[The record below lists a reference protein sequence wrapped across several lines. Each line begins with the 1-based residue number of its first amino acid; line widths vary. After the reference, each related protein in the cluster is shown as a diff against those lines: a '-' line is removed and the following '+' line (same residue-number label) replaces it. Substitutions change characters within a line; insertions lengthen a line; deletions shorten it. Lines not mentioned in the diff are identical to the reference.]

1 MTDSV
6 RIEGVVL
13 GCLLIDSSLWDE
25 ATALREQD
33 FSLSANQRIFRRMR
47 ELAEAGRPRDI
58 ITVSDELSR
67 RGELE
72 SIGGVVYLSS
82 LLDGTPERPSIADY
96 VDILKDYTFRRAG
109 AKTGDALQKLA
120 RDGSTNP
127 IAMAELARRYASEID
142 TAEDALPPQ
151 FSEDALAL
159 RFSERHSENLRYVA
173 AWGKWLAWDGV
184 RWSEDATLHVFDKVR
199 TVCRSASSE
208 CADDTKQRVA
218 TRITS
223 GQAVSAIER
232 LARCDRRHAAT
243 TGQWDADSWLLNTPG
258 GVVDLRTGILRD
270 AKREDYFT
278 KCTGATPK
286 EECPLWLAFLN
297 RITGGQDEL
306 QQFIQR
312 MCGYILT
319 GTTREH
325 ALFFLYGT
333 GANGKSVFINTLSG
347 AMADYAK
354 TAPIEAFIASNSEHH
369 PTDIAGLQGARLVTS
384 IETEDGRRWA
394 ESKLK
399 ALTGGDRITARF
411 MRQDFFEYTPQFK
424 LIVAGNHKPGLRSV
438 DEAMRRRFNLVPFTV
453 TIPASER
460 DAELTEKLR
469 AEWPGILQWAID
481 GCLAWQCE
489 GLNAPALVR
498 DATADY
504 FTAEDALGNWLEEC
518 CTTGRR
524 YWTSGA
530 ALFANWREW
539 CERSGEYVGS
549 QKRFSQALQARGFEP
564 GTTGHDKA
572 RGFSGIALRE
582 DMRTDADGSSGS
594 YVLRARVT
602 GKPDDVSAC
611 VRRGKVA

>member
-1 MTDSV
+1 MRDSV
-6 RIEGVVL
+6 SVERSVL
-13 GCLLIDSSLWDE
+13 GCTLLDGALWVE
-25 ATALREQD
+25 AKALREHD
-33 FSLSANQRIFRRMR
+33 FSLSANQSIFRRMR
-47 ELAEAGRPRDI
+47 ELAESGRPIDVV
-58 ITVSDELSR
+58 TLADELDR
-67 RGELE
+67 HNEIER
-72 SIGGVVYLSS
+72 IGGVAYLSS
-82 LLDGTPERPSIADY
+82 LIDGTPDRPSIADY
-96 VDILKDYTFRRAG
+96 VAILKDYAFRRAG
-109 AKTGDALQKLA
+109 AKTGDTLQKLA

-127 IAMAELARRYASEID
+127 TAMAELARRYAAEID
-142 TAEDALPPQ
+142 TAADALPPQ

-159 RFSERHSENLRYVA
+159 RFSEKHSDNLRYVA
-173 AWGKWLAWDGV
+173 AWGKWLSWDGC

-199 TVCRSASSE
+199 AVCRAASSE
-208 CADDTKQRVA
+208 CADDAKQRIA

-243 TGQWDADSWLLNTPG
+243 VGQWDADSWLLNTPG
-258 GVVDLRTGILRD
+258 GVVDLHTGILRD

-278 KCTGATPK
+278 KCTAAIPG

-297 RITGGQDEL
+297 RITGGQVEL

-325 ALFFLYGT
+325 ALFFLHGT
-333 GANGKSVFINTLSG
+333 GANGKSVFINTLSD
-347 AMADYAK
+347 AMGDYAK
-354 TAPIEAFIASNSEHH
+354 TAPIEAFIASSSEHH

-384 IETEDGRRWA
+384 VETEDGRRWA

-453 TIPASER
+453 TIPVLER
-460 DAELTEKLR
+460 DAELTEKLQ

-481 GCLAWQCE
+481 GCLAWQRE
-489 GLNAPALVR
+489 GLNAPAIVR

-518 CTTGRR
+518 CTTGRQ

-530 ALFANWREW
+530 ALFGNWREW

-549 QKRFSQALQARGFEP
+549 QKRFSQALQARGFQS
-564 GTTGHDKA
+564 GISGHGNT
-572 RGFSGIALRE
+572 RGFTGIALRE
-582 DMRTDADGSSGS
+582 DMRTDANTSSSS
-594 YVLRARVT
+594 YVCARA
-602 GKPDDVSAC
+602 
-611 VRRGKVA
+611 